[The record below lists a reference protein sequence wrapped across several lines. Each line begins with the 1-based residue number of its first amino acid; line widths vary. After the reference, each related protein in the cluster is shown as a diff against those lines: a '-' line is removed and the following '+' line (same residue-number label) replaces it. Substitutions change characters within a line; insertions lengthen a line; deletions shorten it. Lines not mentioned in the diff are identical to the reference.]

1 MTNLKTRLRAPALL
15 FQPYLAE
22 PRGEPIRGWTF
33 MPSQGRDRVEIIGP
47 LLDYETDAYAQK
59 VIDHAVVGTTVYRT
73 NEWAS
78 AGNEELESN
87 VRGLA
92 FAAVSIVMLAD
103 RIASAWHC
111 KERTS
116 ALRV

>member
-1 MTNLKTRLRAPALL
+1 MTNLKTLLRAPALL

-22 PRGEPIRGWTF
+22 LVENRSWMDLYAKPGARPR
-33 MPSQGRDRVEIIGP
+33 RDHRP

-59 VIDHAVVGTTVYRT
+59 VIDHAVVGTTVYRAK
-73 NEWAS
+73 EWAS

-92 FAAVSIVMLAD
+92 
-103 RIASAWHC
+103 
-111 KERTS
+111 
-116 ALRV
+116 LRPFRS